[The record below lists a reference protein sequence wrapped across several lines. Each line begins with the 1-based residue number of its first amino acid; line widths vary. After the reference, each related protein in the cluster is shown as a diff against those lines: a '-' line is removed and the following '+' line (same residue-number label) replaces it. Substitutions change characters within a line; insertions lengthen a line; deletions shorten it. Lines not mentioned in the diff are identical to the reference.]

1 MFLYCLSDSMAALIA
16 PWGQIV
22 LKFKLRCVY
31 YSSHHLSQILGLIA
45 FFGGNCFKNIL
56 EWPTSF

>member
-1 MFLYCLSDSMAALIA
+1 MAALIA

-22 LKFKLRCVY
+22 LKFKLKCVY

>member
-22 LKFKLRCVY
+22 LKFKLKCVTT
-31 YSSHHLSQILGLIA
+31 HLTTYL
-45 FFGGNCFKNIL
+45 KY
-56 EWPTSF
+56 WV